1 MAVLSSPAILR
12 APSAYVGRFVNGKRV
27 AELFWVA
34 FGYGLAGLAGIVGVR
49 ILTSLLAPAEYG
61 RLALA
66 MTVATLAQQV
76 IFGPLSNSA
85 TRFFSPSEEKR
96 QLTGYLRI
104 TKRILD
110 KTTGLF
116 LLCLGVAAIG
126 LWLANLK
133 AWCVLV
139 LAASG
144 FSLFFGWTS
153 ILNGMQNAAR
163 QRAIVALHGGIG
175 QWLRFGLAALAVLA
189 FGKSAVWALTGYV
202 ASSLLIL
209 ASQIL
214 FFKREIAPR
223 TRLDNDSENPPFG
236 LEREMTKYGRP
247 FALWGTVMW
256 AQQSADRWALQSF
269 KSVAEVGQYQALN
282 QLAFQP
288 VFLWAG
294 FAVQLIS
301 PIVFSWAGDGTE
313 AQRVNRARRL
323 NLMFVLCTLALAG
336 VMAAIAGRYH
346 EFIFSHLVAAPY
358 RGISGMM
365 AIMVLSGGFC
375 AAGQVISI
383 ALMTGKKTSRLL
395 APRIGTG
402 VIGVLLML
410 AGAKYFGVSGVVWAG
425 LASYAAYFVWVSAI
439 VWMEARTP
447 SPQAS

>member
-1 MAVLSSPAILR
+1 M
-12 APSAYVGRFVNGKRV
+12 

-34 FGYGLAGLAGIVGVR
+34 FGYGLAGLGGIVGVR
-49 ILTSLLAPAEYG
+49 ILTSLLPPAEYG

-66 MTVATLAQQV
+66 MTAATLAQQV
-76 IFGPLSNSA
+76 SFGPLSNTA

-96 QLTGYLRI
+96 ELTAYLRT
-104 TKRILD
+104 TKRILH
-110 KTTGLF
+110 KTTTLF
-116 LLCLGVAAIG
+116 LLCLGAAAIG

-144 FSLFFGWTS
+144 FALFFGWTS

-189 FGKSAVWALTGYV
+189 LGRSAAWAITGYV

-209 ASQIL
+209 VSQVI
-214 FFKREIAPR
+214 FFRREIVPR
-223 TRLDNDSENPPFG
+223 TRLDNSPEKAPLG

-247 FALWGTVMW
+247 FALWGIAMW
-256 AQQSADRWALQSF
+256 AQQSADRWALESF
-269 KSVAEVGQYQALN
+269 KSAAEVGQYQALN

-288 VFLWAG
+288 IFLWAS

-301 PIVFSWAGDGTE
+301 PIVFSWAGDGTK
-313 AQRVNRARRL
+313 AQRLNRAHRL
-323 NLMFVLCTLALAG
+323 NLTFVLCTLALAG
-336 VMAAIAGRYH
+336 VAAAIAARYH
-346 EFIFSHLVAAPY
+346 EFIFRHLVAAPY

-402 VIGVLLML
+402 VVGVLLMFV
-410 AGAKYFGVSGVVWAG
+410 GAKYFGVPGVVWAG
-425 LASYAAYFVWVSAI
+425 LASYLAYFVWVSI
-439 VWMEARTP
+439 VVWMEARTP
-447 SPQAS
+447 STFDLNAAQRAS